1 MRFVV
6 AFALLLASA
15 CNNALI
21 GNTTPVPPVH
31 RVPIEIEGA
40 VVLLAEDALIES
52 SDPVHIQRAKK
63 YRIPQDYR
71 ASMTTAFQ
79 LAGFKVVSAPTEKHD
94 LVAKL
99 ALAVREEPGKV
110 YQTYRCH
117 LTGRHGG
124 RADRLGVAA
133 GRVHRG
139 GPGVELR
146 HPQRRHGDRDVAP
159 RGVVFAVRAQQT
171 CACSAALTAESGPLH
186 EGASRGPFMVA

>member
-117 LTGRHGG
+117 LTGPDGTEV
-124 RADRLGVAA
+124 AQIDWAWPQGVYTEEDQVLNFAT
-133 GRVHRG
+133 HN
-139 GPGVELR
+139 
-146 HPQRRHGDRDVAP
+146 VATEIATSRP
-159 RGVVFAVRAQQT
+159 VVSYLQ
-171 CACSAALTAESGPLH
+171 SARSKPAPAP
-186 EGASRGPFMVA
+186 PP